1 MYTINNKQK
10 CTIYNSLL
18 YHDLVDHTIVQDS
31 TDTYIR
37 YSGSST
43 SNTVSIGYSN
53 IESFVDTSAST
64 GIWCPAI
71 VSDEALVYN
80 KPLFNKQNIRN
91 TILGI
96 SSAISFPA
104 SFKNWDI
111 QDTNGN
117 TSSASMVTNW
127 YITSI
132 VPTSYAEYGLLFWYK
147 LNKITAN
154 STYLLTNIPDG
165 TLIKSSSSL
174 TYTHTMPSGSSSP
187 PTLVSMTPSID
198 TTTELIKLNNNTLK
212 IVNKLN
218 NTITGSD
225 ISFWSEYDKFYLDRC
240 PSFDIKTNTFSLVND
255 NVLTK
260 DSKEYSLWISD
271 GEVFS
276 YFDSV
281 INKNKYRSQSYA
293 SKTYLSP
300 FLMPVYREIYH
311 TLTLRR
317 PRSITTGLTRNQ
329 SSLLQKLCY
338 FLSTFPLIDRTTVN
352 ILNSQ
357 TIYDAVQ
364 TYINSTPASS
374 SDEITSLKSV
384 LATIATEYN
393 NAHLTDGNSK
403 QNLKN
408 NHVHNKAGLVKKLLN
423 KYGAQLFVDNDLSL
437 KYKSKLSNGPHA
449 LIGLS
454 TVTMA
459 SKDISSD
466 TVLYNNFKLD
476 IGNISY
482 STEISTTGSAIHLS
496 GSDFSSGG
504 ATVPLVDISVTR
516 NSPSPFILTNNPYK
530 EFTAPEIYFTD
541 INLNGDVNATYYWEQ
556 VSGPKCLRFTDYN
569 KDSFRVLRYKTST
582 DYNPDIY
589 IRQAGTYGLRCT
601 RNTDGIIESD
611 EIYVTTDSAFV
622 APTASA
628 GSSSVNNKIIN
639 AIPRRLG
646 FHKHGM
652 AWFADTDH
660 YIKDNYTVRSVSS
673 FDLLNT
679 YRLKDI
685 KIDIPKPS
693 NFTPVASDSDLK
705 LTFLMANGNTKL
717 LIDGINIEHARYKD
731 TTHSQCCSFYEE
743 KIYRDPASPFLSIL
757 GSNNFIRDNGMQYN
771 LSYFNNNGELYGKSE
786 ILSQPT
792 ASTAFAPPILP
803 YGGYNSNKIDAVGIK
818 MPSHNISKPIPI
830 LEKRNDIVDPPN
842 IYCFLKEVKQNN
854 CSILRNGFFD
864 PLNGF
869 KLIEG
874 VKSTL
879 AEATIQAIYKG
890 SNNDSGAPNYA
901 ASPCPG
907 GHLCNRAKFN
917 IFLNGI
923 LVLEANLNNNGG
935 DADNEDNGPVTPPTS
950 DGIGDDIL
958 DRYSSTVIS
967 NGLSK
972 LIMDSR
978 PDGSIEIEIA
988 PHPSNTNPHGGIT
1001 WIRIINSQ
1009 GKIIYSSCL
1018 PRGTTTLPI
1027 ENIKDIQFDGKS
1039 LVINNTLSKQKSFV
1053 FKGDG
1058 FFSLKAPVNDNG
1070 LNTYTS
1076 SIKLINHP
1084 KEESEQYS
1092 NKYGYRNYNYDQK
1105 LNSNYVID
1113 SYVDSWTSMYD
1124 SSSDCGGLS
1133 QTTYGFPA
1141 TGVLDNLYIKDI
1153 DIKLN
1158 FLNYANP
1165 KELIIWL
1172 DVISTSGSS
1181 ASIDLMQY
1189 RPAGNYS
1196 ANSLLNTYN
1205 DAINS
1210 SSTRIYLL
1218 NQEHITN
1225 YEPNF
1230 SITFSDNADKN
1241 HSTTPQKSTLT
1252 NQYRGIIPTS
1262 NNSTINPTLYTS
1274 GYNDIDS
1281 ELYIADIKNNQ
1292 INNINC
1298 SLLKLKGMPLKDI
1311 VFNLNIGFV
1320 NPIEYP
1326 NKIMDNL
1333 LINNLI
1339 LTGEKTEKSSQSNTI
1354 SNSLC
1359 SWEIKV
1365 NTTNTNKFYSTDV
1378 LGKINY
1384 ADYVYSGIDQAA
1396 ISGYNFIGDF
1406 KNNPYLIPSVHIN
1419 APYDYLAD
1427 INMCSYDDINGG
1439 KNWSSMRPSANENM
1453 RTISLAAIG
1462 YTLAG
1467 MAVLG
1472 GAGTGG
1478 AVGALMGIY
1487 ALQALYERGGRN
1499 DPIINFFI
1507 ETKLLNQ
1514 TDAQDSQ
1521 FYKPVYSSKFF
1532 GVPDKAIVCIS
1543 QDQNYWYTMEVPIFN
1558 MFNSFAIKKQE
1569 YNYIK
1574 LYGDNTPGISNF
1586 EYTTIRNYTDLDLT
1600 PIVYTYI
1607 SNIESLSGEKDGFL
1621 EGDMILLAGQQASN
1635 QNGYYIINKNT
1646 WIKVPSITSSH
1657 FLRYNNISNLF
1668 TESSL
1673 KDQKHILIN
1682 GSRAYHFFDKNE
1694 NITLTTPNGASNATI
1709 SDKSYIQTS
1718 SGVKTVLTLNISV
1731 AKDGTISKD
1740 INNANVLWLYKN
1752 NFAYS
1757 DSQAFNKWLLT
1768 KTKNDKAENNNPLNF
1783 TSTYGEGSINSGSDI
1798 LDPDILYKLS
1808 FRHSELLGTNELLN
1822 NEANDKYKF
1831 NEVFLTGPVS
1841 VPNPSQ
1847 PAPPGPDDGASP
1859 GTSAPATIT
1868 ISTGINISFSD
1879 SDTGTS
1885 LLKGYSSTLENFLS
1899 KPLSDIAINLAG
1911 TNESYRLANNVF
1923 DNDWSD
1929 KQFMEIKS
1937 DKFKGSDTIPL
1948 MGSLHI
1954 ENDFK
1959 KIMPIY
1965 LSSGDL
1971 STINSRLDSLSN
1983 DIIPGLY
1990 SVYYSLSQD
1999 PTSCYTDYNDSTCP
2013 KTAAYQQIKI
2023 KEAEK
2028 TELEGALSL
2037 PMSEDGYIPYVSG
2050 KTSSATDGSVKV
2062 EYEINP
2068 YLYWIHIDPE
2078 QQCNLNDELS
2088 VKVLEKIRMRAI
2100 PISEVNN
2107 EGITPGSDS
2116 HIVPPTIFHG
2126 IPMGDHNASGVY
2138 MNTEGSVYSY
2148 MMGSGTIAN
2157 SKLEWSSGIN
2167 WDITSNFTYGS
2178 LSDSGDSKKLMI
2190 SRLDSS
2196 KDMVVITEE
2205 NYLRPNGIVRSGKA
2219 KDIIDFTN
2227 KAPIYLKFRNI
2238 PRKLKSVD
2246 SEDFERYIYDRN
2258 GNLIKSSRPA
2268 SSVGQIANN
2277 FTCWHCVDS
2286 SGNFTSLPPYYQ
2298 AANEMRY
2305 RAFFGSSDGIENK
2318 NTLFLD
2324 TKEDWEWIP
2333 YEYYSPTATQSVEQ
2347 ATIDFLK
2354 SVQDMNKAD
2363 TDLLKN
2369 NHFSIMNFNLE
2380 DTSIQQENNEDDD
2393 QAYLLYSLN
2402 YEKYFQIKYRF
2413 QIEYQLVSTYYT
2425 GFYTWNYELKQAEPQ
2440 LKTTLSKKTTTIV
2453 IAPDKKEAQQ
2463 KLIDSLSSQL
2473 DFSKISSTSG
2483 EILIRTYPTSIVVTD
2498 LPRLPTDV
2506 RYEYV
2511 HKSPFPPNPLDA
2523 DQDKLTVDRF
2533 IDRFEHIY
2541 FRDTTDILGHKYVFR
2556 VTILSDG
2563 RYSLYRYYGD
2573 QWIQMDNPFTKSI
2586 NYSGIYEAA
2595 RAPMIPLMKRIKE
2608 VEESISDENTRT
2620 FVLDSIDREILQ
2632 IENNWAGGSTLYYK
2646 MLYEALGGEI
2656 RPLPALSEIFETLP
2670 NNEIMGQ
2677 VGAFIILKPAW
2688 FEEIDFSYDYSG
2700 IERYPKVQR
2709 GDYSHISKFISASEY
2724 LWNSTK
2730 DLASIN
2736 QRITRVTQG
2745 LKLPPKEVID

>member
-18 YHDLVDHTIVQDS
+18 YHDLVDHTIVQNS
-31 TDTYIR
+31 TDTYIN

-43 SNTVSIGYSN
+43 SNIVSIRYSEA
-53 IESFVDTSAST
+53 IESFVDTSASAGT
-64 GIWCPAI
+64 WCPAI
-71 VSDEALVYN
+71 ISDEALVYN

-96 SSAISFPA
+96 EGAVSFPA
-104 SFKNWDI
+104 SFKNWTIETPDGT
-111 QDTNGN
+111 Q
-117 TSSASMVTNW
+117 SSATMYTNW

-132 VPTSYAEYGLLFWYK
+132 VPTAYAEYGLLFWYK

-154 STYLLTNIPDG
+154 STYLLTDIPDG
-165 TLIKSSSSL
+165 TLIKSGSAL
-174 TYTHTMPSGSSSP
+174 TYTHTMPSGDFVP

-218 NTITGSD
+218 NTITGSS

-300 FLMPVYREIYH
+300 FLMPIYREIYH

-317 PRSITTGLTRNQ
+317 PRSIITGLTRNQ
-329 SSLLQKLCY
+329 NSLLQKLCY

-352 ILNSQ
+352 ILNSE
-357 TIYDAVQ
+357 TIYNAVQ
-364 TYINSTPASS
+364 TYINSTQASS
-374 SDEITSLKSV
+374 SDEIISLKSV
-384 LATIATEYN
+384 LATIAKEYN
-393 NAHLTDGNSK
+393 DAHLTDGNSK

-408 NHVHNKAGLVKKLLN
+408 NHVHNKVDLVKKLLN
-423 KYGAQLFVDNDLSL
+423 KYGAQLFVGNDLSL

-459 SKDISSD
+459 PKNTSSD

-482 STEISTTGSAIHLS
+482 YTEISATGSAIHLA
-496 GSDFSSGG
+496 GAGFSSGG
-504 ATVPLVDISVTR
+504 ATVPLVDVSVTR
-516 NSPSPFILTNNPYK
+516 YSPSPFILTNNPYK
-530 EFTAPEIYFTD
+530 EFTAPEIYFRD
-541 INLNGDVNATYYWEQ
+541 INPNGDVNGTYYWEQ
-556 VSGPKCLRFTDYN
+556 ISGPKCLRFTDYN
-569 KDSFRVLRYKTST
+569 KDRFRVLRYKTST

-601 RNTDGIIESD
+601 RNTEGIVESD
-611 EIYVTTDSAFV
+611 EIYVTTDPSFV
-622 APTASA
+622 ALTASA

-639 AIPRRLG
+639 AIPRKLG

-652 AWFADTDH
+652 VWFADTDH
-660 YIKDNYTVRSVSS
+660 YIKDSYTVRSVSS
-673 FDLLNT
+673 FDLLDT
-679 YRLKDI
+679 YRLKDV

-693 NFTPVASDSDLK
+693 NFTPVASDADLR
-705 LTFLMANGNTKL
+705 LTFLAANGSTKL

-731 TTHSQCCSFYEE
+731 AIHSQCCSFYEE
-743 KIYRDPASPFLSIL
+743 KIYRDPRSPFLPIL
-757 GSNNFIRDNGMQYN
+757 GSNNFVRDNGMQYN
-771 LSYFNNNGELYGKSE
+771 LSYFDNNGELYGKSE

-803 YGGYNSNKIDAVGIK
+803 YGGYNSAKIDAVGIK
-818 MPSHNISKPIPI
+818 MPSHNNSKPIPI
-830 LEKRNDIVDPPN
+830 LEKRNDIVDPSN
-842 IYCFLKEVKQNN
+842 VYCFLKEVKPNN
-854 CSILRNGFFD
+854 SSSLLQRGFFD

-869 KLIEG
+869 MIGTGPTPCKNRLVFQICNSNAVTDDNFDIVLNDKKIGSVDLSAMALNGSVFIGGPGDIIAADFECPIDNMEVYRFDPDILIDG
-874 VKSTL
+874 TN
-879 AEATIQAIYKG
+879 TIKMVNTKINYRANYGKIGIRSYLLDGNNLKDPKILGNLSYAGPDGQSFSFEFEFSPADLCG
-890 SNNDSGAPNYA
+890 DTETSNFI
-901 ASPCPG
+901 
-907 GHLCNRAKFN
+907 KFN
-917 IFLNGI
+917 
-923 LVLEANLNNNGG
+923 
-935 DADNEDNGPVTPPTS
+935 
-950 DGIGDDIL
+950 
-958 DRYSSTVIS
+958 
-967 NGLSK
+967 
-972 LIMDSR
+972 
-978 PDGSIEIEIA
+978 
-988 PHPSNTNPHGGIT
+988 
-1001 WIRIINSQ
+1001 
-1009 GKIIYSSCL
+1009 
-1018 PRGTTTLPI
+1018 
-1027 ENIKDIQFDGKS
+1027 GKS
-1039 LVINNTLSKQKSFV
+1039 LVVDRNLDKQKSFV

-1058 FFSLKAPVNDNG
+1058 FFSLKAPANDNS

-1076 SIKLINHP
+1076 SITLVNRP
-1084 KEESEQYS
+1084 TPVSEQYGH
-1092 NKYGYRNYNYDQK
+1092 KYGYKSYNYDSK
-1105 LNSNYVID
+1105 LNSNYIID
-1113 SYVDSWTSMYD
+1113 SYVDSWTSIYD
-1124 SSSDCGGLS
+1124 SSSDCGGLT
-1133 QTTYGFPA
+1133 QTIYGFPA

-1153 DIKLN
+1153 EIKLN

-1165 KELIIWL
+1165 KELIVWL
-1172 DVISTSGSS
+1172 DVTSTSGPS
-1181 ASIDLMQY
+1181 ASINLMQY
-1189 RPAGNYS
+1189 RPSENYS
-1196 ANSLLNTYN
+1196 TNSLLNNYN
-1205 DAINS
+1205 SAINS

-1230 SITFSDNADKN
+1230 SITFSDSADKN
-1241 HSTTPQKSTLT
+1241 HSTSSQKSTLT
-1252 NQYRGIIPTS
+1252 NQYRGIIPIS
-1262 NNSTINPTLYTS
+1262 NNSTTNPTLYAN

-1298 SLLKLKGMPLKDI
+1298 SLLKFKGIPLKDI
-1311 VFNLNIGFV
+1311 VFNLNVGFV

-1326 NKIMDNL
+1326 SKIMDNL

-1384 ADYVYSGIDQAA
+1384 ADYVYSGLDQAA
-1396 ISGYNFIGDF
+1396 VSGYNFIGDF
-1406 KNNPYLIPSVHIN
+1406 KNNPYLIPSAHIN
-1419 APYDYLAD
+1419 APYDYLAN
-1427 INMCSYDDINGG
+1427 INKCSYDDINGG
-1439 KNWSSMRPSANENM
+1439 KNWSFMRPTADENM
-1453 RTISLAAIG
+1453 RTLSLAAIG

-1467 MAVLG
+1467 MTVLG

-1478 AVGALMGIY
+1478 AVGALMGVY

-1521 FYKPVYSSKFF
+1521 FYKPVYNSKFF

-1558 MFNSFAIKKQE
+1558 MFNSFVIQKQE

-1586 EYTTIRNYTDLDLT
+1586 EYKTIRNYTDLDLA
-1600 PIVYTYI
+1600 PIVYTYS
-1607 SNIESLSGEKDGFL
+1607 SNIDSLSGEKDGFV
-1621 EGDMILLAGQQASN
+1621 EGDMVLLVGQDTN
-1635 QNGYYIINKNT
+1635 DQNGYYIIDKNA
-1646 WIKVPSITSSH
+1646 WIKVPSVTSSY
-1657 FLRYNNISNLF
+1657 FLRSNNISNLF
-1668 TESSL
+1668 IESSL

-1682 GSRAYHFFDKNE
+1682 GFRAYHFFDKNE
-1694 NITLTTPNGASNATI
+1694 SIILNTENGASNATI

-1731 AKDGTISKD
+1731 AKDGAISKD
-1740 INNANVLWLYKN
+1740 ISNANVLWLYKN

-1783 TSTYGEGSINSGSDI
+1783 TSVYGEGSINSGSDI

-1808 FRHSELLGTNELLN
+1808 FRHSELLETNKLLN
-1822 NEANDKYKF
+1822 NESNDKYKF
-1831 NEVFLTGPVS
+1831 NTVFLSGVIQPLPPPPSLDGTNTEDPETPSPTGV
-1841 VPNPSQ
+1841 
-1847 PAPPGPDDGASP
+1847 
-1859 GTSAPATIT
+1859 I
-1868 ISTGINISFSD
+1868 ISFGD
-1879 SDTGTS
+1879 SDNGTS
-1885 LLKGYSSTLENFLS
+1885 LLKGYSSTVDNFLS
-1899 KPLSDIAINLAG
+1899 RPLSDIAINLAG
-1911 TNESYRLANNVF
+1911 TNESYRLTNNVF

-1937 DKFKGSDTIPL
+1937 DKFKGSGTIPL
-1948 MGSLHI
+1948 MGTLHI

-1959 KIMPIY
+1959 KIIPVY
-1965 LSSGDL
+1965 FSSGDL
-1971 STINSRLDSLSN
+1971 SSLNTRLSTLCEN
-1983 DIIPGLY
+1983 IIPGLY
-1990 SVYYSLSQD
+1990 SEYQSLSSD
-1999 PTSCYTDYNDSTCP
+1999 PTSCYSSYSDVVCP
-2013 KTAAYQQIKI
+2013 KMSAHQQIKT
-2023 KEAEK
+2023 KEAER
-2028 TELEGALSL
+2028 TNIETALSL
-2037 PMSEDGYIPYVSG
+2037 PLNLDGYIPYVSG
-2050 KTSSATDGSVKV
+2050 LVSAGNDGALKIK
-2062 EYEINP
+2062 YEINP

-2078 QQCNLNDELS
+2078 QQCNLSDELS
-2088 VKVLEKIRMRAI
+2088 AKVLEKIRMRAI

-2107 EGITPGSDS
+2107 EGIVPGSDS
-2116 HIVPPTIFHG
+2116 HIVPQTSFHG
-2126 IPMGDHNASGVY
+2126 IPIGDHNASGVY
-2138 MNTEGSVYSY
+2138 MNTEGLTYSY
-2148 MMGSGTIAN
+2148 MMGSGTIAD
-2157 SKLEWSSGIN
+2157 SKLEWSTGIN
-2167 WDITSNFTYGS
+2167 WGSTSNFTYGS

-2196 KDMVVITEE
+2196 KDMIVITEE
-2205 NYLRPNGIVRSGKA
+2205 NYLRPNGIVKSGKA
-2219 KDIIDFTN
+2219 KDLIDFS
-2227 KAPIYLKFRNI
+2227 KSQIYLKFRNI

-2258 GNLIKSSRPA
+2258 GNLIKSSRPP

-2277 FTCWHCVDS
+2277 FTCWHCVNS
-2286 SGNFTSLPPYYQ
+2286 SGNFTALPPYYQ

-2333 YEYYSPTATQSVEQ
+2333 YEYYSPTATQPVEQ

-2354 SVQDMNKAD
+2354 SVQDMNTTNAD
-2363 TDLLKN
+2363 VLKN
-2369 NHFSIMNFNLE
+2369 NYFSIMNLDLE
-2380 DTSIQQENNEDDD
+2380 GTSIQTNYSEDDD
-2393 QAYLLYSLN
+2393 QSYLLYSLN
-2402 YEKYFQIKYRF
+2402 YSKYFQIKYRF
-2413 QIEYQLVSTYYT
+2413 QIEYQLVNTYYT
-2425 GFYTWNYELKQAEPQ
+2425 GLYIWNYDLKEMEPQ
-2440 LKTTLSKKTTTIV
+2440 LKTELSNKTTTII
-2453 IAPDKKEAQQ
+2453 IATDKTEAQQ
-2463 KLIDSLSSQL
+2463 KLIDSLSFQL
-2473 DFSKISSTSG
+2473 DFSKISSRSG
-2483 EILIRTYPTSIVVTD
+2483 EILIRTYPTSIVATE
-2498 LPRLPTDV
+2498 LPRLPTDI

-2511 HKSPFPPNPLDA
+2511 HKSPFPPNPLDT
-2523 DQDKLTVDRF
+2523 DLNKLTGDRF
-2533 IDRFEHIY
+2533 IDRFEHVY

-2556 VTILSDG
+2556 ATILSDG

-2573 QWIQMDNPFTKSI
+2573 QWIQIDNPFTKSI
-2586 NYSGIYEAA
+2586 NYRGIYEAA
-2595 RAPMIPLMKRIKE
+2595 WAPIIPLMKRIKE
-2608 VEESISDENTRT
+2608 VEELISDENTRT
-2620 FVLDSIDREILQ
+2620 VVLDSIDREILQ

-2656 RPLPALSEIFETLP
+2656 QPLPALSEIFETLP
-2670 NNEIMGQ
+2670 NNEIRAQ
-2677 VGAFIILKPAW
+2677 VGAFIILKPVW
-2688 FEEIDFSYDYSG
+2688 FEEVDFSYDNSG
-2700 IERYPKVQR
+2700 IERYPRVQV

-2730 DLASIN
+2730 DLESIN

-2745 LKLPPKEVID
+2745 LKLPFKEVID